1 MHQPTPRLV
10 CSHLVRVPTP
20 TSFGDGRSSLERW
33 FHSKILP
40 LSPSSACSSS
50 TTCPRS
56 SSWDGDD
63 GLRHLKQRQ
72 VSSRGLSSTPALE
85 RLPSC
90 PHPPP
95 VSRTPPPPVSLPA
108 HLLALN
114 GTLTLLCAVVE
125 GISLRRRRPRAGR
138 CVPQPALGVARL
150 ARRPRAREREHVCM
164 CVVLPCMVLSG
175 PGPDGRA
182 CAAPAPMALVRPRI

>member
-1 MHQPTPRLV
+1 MALCSPPAASFPAGGEPSRLSSSVPGSSRKVRPHLVAAIMCVRDERRALRTLRLHMHQPTQRLV

-33 FHSKILP
+33 FHSKVLP

-50 TTCPRS
+50 TTCRRS

-72 VSSRGLSSTPALE
+72 VRSRGLSSTPALE
-85 RLPSC
+85 HMPSC

-125 GISLRRRRPRAGR
+125 GISLRRRRP
-138 CVPQPALGVARL
+138 
-150 ARRPRAREREHVCM
+150 
-164 CVVLPCMVLSG
+164 
-175 PGPDGRA
+175 
-182 CAAPAPMALVRPRI
+182 